1 MAGHFVSAGQASQD
15 LTIVMK
21 TFPPWLETLPSRLK
35 DHQVCCVMFWREGGR
50 EGGVNVPHLIASFRM
65 RQTLW
70 VIARHLVLS
79 EALVGMNKLDLSFG
93 EKETGIQ
100 ELNSGLSY
108 TSQVD

>member
-1 MAGHFVSAGQASQD
+1 MLCSGG
-15 LTIVMK
+15 
-21 TFPPWLETLPSRLK
+21 
-35 DHQVCCVMFWREGGR
+35 REGGR
-50 EGGVNVPHLIASFRM
+50 EGGVNVSHLIASFRM

>member
-1 MAGHFVSAGQASQD
+1 MLCSGG
-15 LTIVMK
+15 
-21 TFPPWLETLPSRLK
+21 
-35 DHQVCCVMFWREGGR
+35 REGGR

-93 EKETGIQ
+93 ERNRYPGI
-100 ELNSGLSY
+100 ELRTFLY
-108 TSQVD
+108 